1 MFDPTSKSH
10 APAQG
15 KLATVSNIHR
25 WHQHMHEREVARY
38 AQDLRKTSRGEIVR
52 FCCYMAAL
60 ALQPGTPLHQMG
72 RRVRGPKDIYPPPAM
87 GQYGIGENRC

>member
-1 MFDPTSKSH
+1 MLDKMESWFDQRLDGKSH
-10 APAQG
+10 D
-15 KLATVSNIHR
+15 T
-25 WHQHMHEREVARY
+25 
-38 AQDLRKTSRGEIVR
+38 RKTSRGEIVR